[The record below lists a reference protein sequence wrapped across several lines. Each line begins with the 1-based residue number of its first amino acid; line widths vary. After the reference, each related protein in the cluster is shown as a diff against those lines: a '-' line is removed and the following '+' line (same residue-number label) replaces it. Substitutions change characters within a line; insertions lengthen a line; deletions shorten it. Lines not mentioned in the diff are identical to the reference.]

1 MKLKRYLQVTKPGII
16 FGNLIS
22 TAGGFLL
29 AARGHA
35 DLGLLLATVI
45 GLSLVVAS
53 GCSLNNCIDRDIDSK
68 MARTKNRVLV
78 TGVMSFKA
86 ALLHGIVL
94 GIAGFW
100 TLWYWTNPL
109 AFACALFGFVIY
121 VGVYSLYMKRNSVY
135 GTLVGSLSGA
145 VPPVAGYCAVTGQF
159 DMGAAI
165 LLLMFCLWQMPHSYA
180 IAIFRFKDYE
190 AANIPVLPVVK
201 GISAAKQQI
210 VLYILAFGAA
220 TAMLAFGGYVGY
232 GYLAVACATSLW
244 WLKMALS
251 GYKSSTD
258 DRVWAR
264 QVFFFSII
272 TITSLSVMMAVDFQI
287 PELCCTHAPGGD
299 VLAALSKIIA

>member
-22 TAGGFLL
+22 TVGGFLL
-29 AARGHA
+29 ATQGRL
-35 DLGLLLATVI
+35 DWTLLLATVV

-53 GCSLNNCIDRDIDSK
+53 GCAINNCIDRDIDAR
-68 MARTKNRVLV
+68 MARTQKRVLV
-78 TGVMSFKA
+78 TGDMSPKA
-86 ALLHGIVL
+86 ALAHGFVL
-94 GIAGFW
+94 GVAGFA
-100 TLWYWTNPL
+100 TLAIWTNVL
-109 AFACALFGFVIY
+109 ALCCALFGFLIY
-121 VGVYSLYMKRNSVY
+121 VGVYSLYMKRKSVY

-145 VPPVAGYCAVTGQF
+145 VPPVAGYCAASGRF
-159 DMGAAI
+159 DSGAAI

-190 AANIPVLPVVK
+190 AAKIPVLPVVK
-201 GISAAKQQI
+201 GISEAKQQI
-210 VLYILAFGAA
+210 VLYILAFAVA
-220 TAMLAFGGYVGY
+220 TLLLVFYGYAGY

-251 GYKSSTD
+251 GYKESTD

-272 TITSLSVMMAVDFQI
+272 TVTALSVMMAVDGQVPAHTGWI
-287 PELCCTHAPGGD
+287 L
-299 VLAALSKIIA
+299 